1 MSKYK
6 KYYPVSSSFSSTF
19 RICSQK
25 NNDDDSRY
33 LIMVDTMSNIIRI
46 QVNNDKVKRGSI
58 VPKTDYN
65 LSFSISDFKQLL
77 KEQFGIT
84 NDEAVFYC
92 SFYDSEKTN
101 NSDCGMRLFSLTELR
116 NYCRLHSNVIRIPL
130 NNIIVDFVFLLIEA
144 EPNNI
149 ILKDITF
156 SYRYSN
162 KNFSIKNSAM
172 KYKKEGGLYEFEK
185 VYIPLSITAENID
198 YFDLVYY
205 IQYNNSELFP
215 NKDKRSKRI
224 FFLTKDFN
232 KVKYFIINSHVTI
245 QDTLLNKL
253 TSQIYSIENINYI
266 TVKEFGKYNFEYIIF
281 DAEDEEEEKKLK
293 TLFSQESI
301 PEINTLILDLST
313 KEKFNEMIEFLV
325 KDSYN
330 TILIYKYNALE
341 EKYRD
346 FDITEYDYLSKALY
360 KE

>member
-6 KYYPVSSSFSSTF
+6 KDFPVSSSFSSTF

-25 NNDDDSRY
+25 NNDDSRY
-33 LIMVDTMSNIIRI
+33 LIMVDTMSNIISI
-46 QVNNDKVKRGSI
+46 KVNNDRAKEVSI
-58 VPKTDYN
+58 VKKTYYN
-65 LSFSISDFKQLL
+65 LSFKISDFKQLL

-116 NYCRLHSNVIRIPL
+116 NYCRLHSNEIFISL
-130 NNIIVDFVFLLIEA
+130 NNITVDFVFLLTEA
-144 EPNNI
+144 EPNNT

-156 SYRYSN
+156 SYCYNN
-162 KNFSIKNSAM
+162 KKQIFSIENSA
-172 KYKKEGGLYEFEK
+172 KNYQKERGLYEFE
-185 VYIPLSITAENID
+185 VYIPLSITSKNID

-215 NKDKRSKRI
+215 NEDKRSKRI
-224 FFLTKDFN
+224 FCHRKYFN

-293 TLFSQESI
+293 TLFLKELI

>member
-1 MSKYK
+1 MSQNKN
-6 KYYPVSSSFSSTF
+6 
-19 RICSQK
+19 K
-25 NNDDDSRY
+25 NNDDSSY
-33 LIMVDTMSNIIRI
+33 LIMVNTLSNKISIK
-46 QVNNDKVKRGSI
+46 VNNYKAKEWFI
-58 VPKTDYN
+58 VPQIDYKDYN
-65 LSFSISDFKQLL
+65 LSFSISDFKKLL
-77 KEQFGIT
+77 KELFGIT
-84 NDEAVFYC
+84 NDEAVFSC
-92 SFYDSEKTN
+92 SFFGSKN
-101 NSDCGMRLFSLTELR
+101 KNSDCDMRLFSLTELR
-116 NYCRLHSNVIRIPL
+116 NYCRLHSNVICISL
-130 NNIIVDFVFLLIEA
+130 NNITVDFVFLLTEA
-144 EPNNI
+144 EPNNK
-149 ILKDITF
+149 ILKDINF
-156 SYRYSN
+156 SYCYSGRN
-162 KNFSIKNSAM
+162 IGIENSA
-172 KYKKEGGLYEFEK
+172 KNYKKEGGLYEFEK
-185 VYIPLSITAENID
+185 VYIPLSITSKNID

-224 FFLTKDFN
+224 FFHMKDFN

-293 TLFSQESI
+293 PLFSKESI

>member
-1 MSKYK
+1 MSKNK
-6 KYYPVSSSFSSTF
+6 NM
-19 RICSQK
+19 
-25 NNDDDSRY
+25 NNDDSSY
-33 LIMVDTMSNIIRI
+33 LIMVNTTSNNISIK
-46 QVNNDKVKRGSI
+46 VNNDKAKKLSI
-58 VPKTDYN
+58 KQTTID

-77 KEQFGIT
+77 KDHFGIT

-92 SFYDSEKTN
+92 SFYDSKSK
-101 NSDCGMRLFSLTELR
+101 NSDCSMRLFSLTELR
-116 NYCRLHSNVIRIPL
+116 NYCRLHSNVIRISL
-130 NNIIVDFVFLLIEA
+130 DNITVDFVFLLTEA
-144 EPNNI
+144 EPNNR

-156 SYRYSN
+156 SYCYSGRN
-162 KNFSIKNSAM
+162 IGIENSAM
-172 KYKKEGGLYEFEK
+172 NYKKEGGLYEFEK
-185 VYIPLSITAENID
+185 VYIPLSITTKNID

-205 IQYNNSELFP
+205 IRYNNSELFP

-224 FFLTKDFN
+224 FFRMKDFN

-293 TLFSQESI
+293 TLFSKKSK

-330 TILIYKYNALE
+330 KILIYKYNALE

>member
-1 MSKYK
+1 MSQNKN
-6 KYYPVSSSFSSTF
+6 
-19 RICSQK
+19 K
-25 NNDDDSRY
+25 NNDDSF
-33 LIMVDTMSNIIRI
+33 LIMVNTMSNTIRI
-46 QVNNDKVKRGSI
+46 TVNDKA
-58 VPKTDYN
+58 KTSYIFQKKYLN
-65 LSFSISDFKQLL
+65 LSFSISDFKKLL
-77 KEQFGIT
+77 KELFGIT

-92 SFYDSEKTN
+92 SFFDSEKK
-101 NSDCGMRLFSLTELR
+101 NSDCRMRLFSLTELR

-144 EPNNI
+144 EPNNT
-149 ILKDITF
+149 ILKDINF
-156 SYRYSN
+156 SYCYSGRH
-162 KNFSIKNSAM
+162 FSIENSA
-172 KYKKEGGLYEFEK
+172 KNYKKEGRLYEFEK
-185 VYIPLSITAENID
+185 VYIPLSITTENID

-205 IQYNNSELFP
+205 IQYKNSELFP
-215 NKDKRSKRI
+215 NEDKRSKRI
-224 FFLTKDFN
+224 FFHREDFN

-293 TLFSQESI
+293 TLFSI

>member
-1 MSKYK
+1 MSQNKN
-6 KYYPVSSSFSSTF
+6 
-19 RICSQK
+19 K
-25 NNDDDSRY
+25 NNDDSF
-33 LIMVDTMSNIIRI
+33 LIMVNTTSNNISIK
-46 QVNNDKVKRGSI
+46 VNNDKSKKLSI
-58 VPKTDYN
+58 KQTTID

-77 KEQFGIT
+77 KDHFGIT

-116 NYCRLHSNVIRIPL
+116 NYCRLHSNVIRISL
-130 NNIIVDFVFLLIEA
+130 DNITVDFVFLLTEA

-156 SYRYSN
+156 SYCYSN
-162 KNFSIKNSAM
+162 KNYSIENSEM
-172 KYKKEGGLYEFEK
+172 NYIKERGLYEFEK
-185 VYIPLSITAENID
+185 VYIPLSITNENID

-205 IQYNNSELFP
+205 IEYNNSELFP

-224 FFLTKDFN
+224 FFHRKDFN

-293 TLFSQESI
+293 TLFSI

-330 TILIYKYNALE
+330 KILIYKYNGLE

>member
-1 MSKYK
+1 MSQNKN
-6 KYYPVSSSFSSTF
+6 
-19 RICSQK
+19 K
-25 NNDDDSRY
+25 NNDDSF
-33 LIMVDTMSNIIRI
+33 LIKVNTMSNAISIA
-46 QVNNDKVKRGSI
+46 VNNKAKTSYIFQKI
-58 VPKTDYN
+58 VRQTDYKDYN
-65 LSFSISDFKQLL
+65 LSFSISYLKNLL

-92 SFYDSEKTN
+92 SFFDSKKQ
-101 NSDCGMRLFSLTELR
+101 NSDCRMRLFSLTELR
-116 NYCRLHSNVIRIPL
+116 NYCRLHSNEIRIPL

-144 EPNNI
+144 EPNNK

-156 SYRYSN
+156 SYCYSIT
-162 KNFSIKNSAM
+162 NFRIKNSA
-172 KYKKEGGLYEFEK
+172 KNYKKEGGLYEFEK

-215 NKDKRSKRI
+215 NEDKRSKRI
-224 FFLTKDFN
+224 FFHRKDFN

-293 TLFSQESI
+293 TLFSKESI

>member
-1 MSKYK
+1 MSKNK
-6 KYYPVSSSFSSTF
+6 NM
-19 RICSQK
+19 
-25 NNDDDSRY
+25 NNDDSSY
-33 LIMVDTMSNIIRI
+33 LIMINTTTNNISIK
-46 QVNNDKVKRGSI
+46 VNNDKAKKLSI
-58 VPKTDYN
+58 KQTTID

-77 KEQFGIT
+77 KDHFGIT
-84 NDEAVFYC
+84 YDEAVFYF
-92 SFYDSEKTN
+92 SFYDSKKK
-101 NSDCGMRLFSLTELR
+101 NSDCSMRLFSLTELR
-116 NYCRLHSNVIRIPL
+116 NYCRLHSNVIRISL
-130 NNIIVDFVFLLIEA
+130 DNITVDFVFLLTEA
-144 EPNNI
+144 KPNNR

-156 SYRYSN
+156 SYCYSY
-162 KNFSIKNSAM
+162 KNFSIENSAM
-172 KYKKEGGLYEFEK
+172 NYKKEGGLYEFEK
-185 VYIPLSITAENID
+185 VYIPLSITNENID

-205 IQYNNSELFP
+205 IEYNNSELFP
-215 NKDKRSKRI
+215 NEDKRSKRI
-224 FFLTKDFN
+224 FCHRKYFN

-293 TLFSQESI
+293 TLFSKESI

-313 KEKFNEMIEFLV
+313 KEKLNEMIEFLV

-341 EKYRD
+341 KKYRD
-346 FDITEYDYLSKALY
+346 IDITEYDYLSKALY